1 MSVKIKFDSNQDYQ
15 IRAVESVVKLFE
27 GMDPQEIISDETAWW
42 GQSDD
47 KDKDTVPNMDEL
59 DEISTD
65 LIQENFDTIRQEN
78 GLKVLPELA
87 PENDGPT
94 LLCTPQSSDYYSYP
108 EFTINMET
116 GTGKTYVYLR
126 TIYTLYKEYGW
137 RKFVVVVPSV
147 AIR

>member
-27 GMDPQEIISDETAWW
+27 GMNRQDTDIEFRLESEE
-42 GQSDD
+42 S
-47 KDKDTVPNMDEL
+47 DKDTIPNMDEL

-65 LIQENFDTIRQEN
+65 LIKENFDTIRGEN
-78 GLKVLPELA
+78 GLKVLPELS
-87 PENDGPT
+87 PENDGAT

-116 GTGKTYVYLR
+116 GTGKTYVYLF
-126 TIYTLYKEYGW
+126 ILEQSILSIKNMAGENLL
-137 RKFVVVVPSV
+137 
-147 AIR
+147 